1 MKIIVLNGSPKGEL
15 SVTMQYV
22 LYLQKKFPDHQL
34 KIINVA
40 QKIKIL
46 EKNQSKLLDIIEEI
60 KTSDGIIWGFPLYYQ
75 LVCSQYK
82 RFIELIFE
90 NNLQGAFK
98 NKYASILTTSIKFF
112 DHTAINYIH
121 AISDDLEM
129 NFVDYFSA
137 HMHDLMD
144 KNKRD
149 NLIQFAKNFF
159 HIIENKLTTIRYYYP
174 IKVQDFQYQPNL
186 TIDENDKID
195 ATEKNVIL
203 ITDSL
208 DDKTNL
214 GKMINRF
221 IYCFKNNIKVINL
234 NDLNIKGGCLGCLRC
249 SFDNHCTYEGKD
261 DFTIF
266 WNNKLK
272 NADII
277 IFAGKIYDRYL
288 SAKWK
293 MLFDRSFFNGHVP
306 TLIRKQFGFI
316 ISGPFSKIP
325 NLKQILSSYVEFTES
340 NLVDIITDEFDNSEK
355 IDMKLLH
362 FATKLIKYS
371 EEDYIRQPSFLYY
384 GGKKIFRDDIYK
396 SMRSIFQA
404 DHRYYKKHGY
414 YDFPKKPFLSR
425 IMMLLFKSK
434 RFRNVVYKDSRMQKE
449 MIKPLQKIIQKGN

>member
-1 MKIIVLNGSPKGEL
+1 
-15 SVTMQYV
+15 
-22 LYLQKKFPDHQL
+22 
-34 KIINVA
+34 
-40 QKIKIL
+40 
-46 EKNQSKLLDIIEEI
+46 
-60 KTSDGIIWGFPLYYQ
+60 
-75 LVCSQYK
+75 
-82 RFIELIFE
+82 
-90 NNLQGAFK
+90 
-98 NKYASILTTSIKFF
+98 
-112 DHTAINYIH
+112 
-121 AISDDLEM
+121 M

-249 SFDNHCTYEGKD
+249 SFDNHCAYEGKD